1 MHVIQHFLGTFGP
14 DLIITKVA
22 EETNT
27 DDNIAFQRKTF
38 LSFEESVLETG
49 AAAESDDWNNSSH

>member
-14 DLIITKVA
+14 DLIISGVA
-22 EETNT
+22 EKT
-27 DDNIAFQRKTF
+27 DANDNIAFQRKTF